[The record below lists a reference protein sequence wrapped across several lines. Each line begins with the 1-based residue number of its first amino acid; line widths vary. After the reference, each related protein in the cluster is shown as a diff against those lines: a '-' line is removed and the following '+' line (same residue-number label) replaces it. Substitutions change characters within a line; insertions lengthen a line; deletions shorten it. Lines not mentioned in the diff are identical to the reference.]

1 MISINKPIQDVDGVN
16 GVNGRNGKITPLFD
30 THCHLDAGEFDS
42 DRDEVIVRAQAAG
55 LRGLLIPAVH
65 QSNFAVVRDMAHAM
79 PIGAYAVG
87 IHPLFVARSERA
99 DLKVLA
105 DFLEQHRDDPRLVA
119 VGEIGLDF
127 FVESIREGAA
137 REEQI
142 YFYREQLALARA
154 FDLPVLLHV
163 RRSQDELLKWLRRL
177 PPIGGLAHAFNGS
190 FQQAEQFIGL
200 GFALG
205 MGGALTFTRSLQI
218 RRLATELS
226 LSDLVLET
234 DAPDIGPS
242 WLTKGQRNEP
252 AEVALIAAS
261 LAQLRGLPVEVV
273 IAQTGLTALSR
284 VPRLAK
290 IWPQPPAVMS
300 SQLIPSA

>member
-1 MISINKPIQDVDGVN
+1 MA
-16 GVNGRNGKITPLFD
+16 PLFD

-42 DRDEVIVRAQAAG
+42 DRETVIARAQAAG

-65 QSNFAVVRDMAHAM
+65 RSNFSVVRDLAHAM

-105 DFLEQHRDDPRLVA
+105 EFLDQHRDDPRLVA

-127 FVESIREGAA
+127 FVESIREGVA

-142 YFYREQLALARA
+142 HFYREQLALARA

-163 RRSQDELLKWLRRL
+163 RRSQDELLKWLRRM
-177 PPIGGLAHAFNGS
+177 PPMGGLAHAFNGS

-205 MGGALTFTRSLQI
+205 MGGALTFARARQI

-252 AEVALIAAS
+252 AEVAQIAAS
-261 LAQLRGLPVEVV
+261 LAQLREVSVEVV
-273 IAQTGLTALSR
+273 INQTAQAAFKRL
-284 VPRLAK
+284 PKLAK
-290 IWPQPPAVMS
+290 IWPQPSAVLS

>member
-1 MISINKPIQDVDGVN
+1 MLGFN
-16 GVNGRNGKITPLFD
+16 GVLSPLFD
-30 THCHLDAGEFDS
+30 THCHLDAGEFDL
-42 DRDEVIVRAQAAG
+42 DREAVIARAQAVG
-55 LRGLLIPAVH
+55 LGGLLIPAVNR
-65 QSNFAVVRDMAHAM
+65 SNFSVVRNMAHAM

-105 DFLEQHRDDPRLVA
+105 EFLEQHRDDPRLVA

-127 FVESIREGAA
+127 FVESIREGVA

-142 YFYREQLALARA
+142 HFYREQLALARA

-163 RRSQDELLKWLRRL
+163 RRSQDELLKWLRRI
-177 PPIGGLAHAFNGS
+177 PPTGGLAHAFNGS
-190 FQQAEQFIGL
+190 FQQAEQFIDL

-205 MGGALTFTRSLQI
+205 MGGALTFTRALQI
-218 RRLATELS
+218 RRLATEQS
-226 LSDLVLET
+226 LSNLVLET

-252 AEVALIAAS
+252 AEVAQIAAC
-261 LAQLRGLPVEVV
+261 LAQLRGVSVDVV
-273 IAQTGLTALSR
+273 INQTAQAAFNRL
-284 VPRLAK
+284 PKLAK
-290 IWPQPPAVMS
+290 IWPH
-300 SQLIPSA
+300 PSVVI

>member
-1 MISINKPIQDVDGVN
+1 MQGFN
-16 GVNGRNGKITPLFD
+16 GVISPLFD
-30 THCHLDAGEFDS
+30 THCHLDAGEFDP
-42 DRDEVIVRAQAAG
+42 DREAVIARAQALG
-55 LRGLLIPAVH
+55 LGGLLIPAVH
-65 QSNFAVVRDMAHAM
+65 RSNFSVVRDMAHAM

-105 DFLEQHRDDPRLVA
+105 EFLEQHRDDPRLVA

-127 FVESIREGAA
+127 FVESIREGVA

-142 YFYREQLALARA
+142 HFYREQLALARA
-154 FDLPVLLHV
+154 FELPVLLHV
-163 RRSQDELLKWLRRL
+163 RRSQDELLKWLRRM
-177 PPIGGLAHAFNGS
+177 PPMGGLAHAFNGS

-205 MGGALTFTRSLQI
+205 MGGALTFTRARQI

-252 AEVALIAAS
+252 AEVAQIAAC
-261 LAQLRGLPVEVV
+261 LAQLRGVSVDVV
-273 IAQTGLTALSR
+273 INQTAQAAFNRL
-284 VPRLAK
+284 PKLAK
-290 IWPQPPAVMS
+290 IWPH
-300 SQLIPSA
+300 PSVVI

>member
-1 MISINKPIQDVDGVN
+1 MQGTN
-16 GVNGRNGKITPLFD
+16 GSKGGSGSNGEIAPLFD

-42 DRDEVIVRAQAAG
+42 DRGVVISRAQAAG

-65 QSNFAVVRDMAHAM
+65 QSNFSVVRDMAHAM

-87 IHPLFVARSERA
+87 IHPLFVVRSQRA

-105 DFLEQHRDDPRLVA
+105 DFLEQHQNDPRLVA

-127 FVESIREGAA
+127 FVESIREGVA
-137 REEQI
+137 RQEQI
-142 YFYREQLALARA
+142 YFYREQLALAKA
-154 FDLPVLLHV
+154 FNLPVLLHV
-163 RRSQDELLKWLRRL
+163 RRSQDELLKWLRRM

-205 MGGALTFTRSLQI
+205 MGGALTFTRARQI

-226 LSDLVLET
+226 LTDLVLET

-252 AEVALIAAS
+252 AEVAQISAS
-261 LAQLRGLPVEVV
+261 LAQLRGVSIQTV
-273 IAQTGLTALSR
+273 IDQTAQAALRR
-284 VPRLAK
+284 VPKLAK
-290 IWPQPPAVMS
+290 IWPS
-300 SQLIPSA
+300 PSAVI